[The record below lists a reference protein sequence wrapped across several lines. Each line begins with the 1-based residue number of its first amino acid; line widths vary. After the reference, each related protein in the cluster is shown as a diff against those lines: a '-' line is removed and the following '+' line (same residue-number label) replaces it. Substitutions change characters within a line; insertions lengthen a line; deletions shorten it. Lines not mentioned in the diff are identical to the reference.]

1 VRDGHCDTAKL
12 LLEKGADKNSKT
24 KARAGAA
31 ARRAGAVCEAAAAP
45 RARAAALTRGRL
57 QEGYTALILA
67 AEGGHLEA
75 VRLLMS
81 KGAAVTEFN
90 SVMVHSSTGSKGSR
104 SGMDQV

>member
-1 VRDGHCDTAKL
+1 MAAHRWLHTA
-12 LLEKGADKNSKT
+12 
-24 KARAGAA
+24 
-31 ARRAGAVCEAAAAP
+31 

-90 SVMVHSSTGSKGSR
+90 SVMVHSSSGSKGSR